1 MLDFKEKFYIF
12 AGETKIIKSN
22 FTNINENEKKLFS
35 LATCTM
41 RYGWSGTE
49 IQEIKPRPS

>member
-22 FTNINENEKKLFS
+22 FTNINENEKKNLS
-35 LATCTM
+35 IVACTM
-41 RYGWSGTE
+41 RYGKSGTGD
-49 IQEIKPRPS
+49 